1 MWQQTLA
8 QPLTFSGIG
17 LHSGRPVK
25 VTIYPAAANHG
36 LRFVRADLPG
46 QPEIQA
52 HYSKVVDTLRATT
65 LGEGRATLSTVEHLL
80 AALLGAGVDNAR
92 IAVEGPEVPIM
103 DGSAGPFAVLLAA
116 TGFKT
121 LPWLRAYLRVHRP
134 VELREGD
141 QWMRVVPGEPRI
153 TYTIDFSHPLI
164 KRQRFTVPLVSEAFA
179 REIASARTFGFLKEV
194 QYLQTNGLALG
205 GSLDNAVVL
214 DDAGVMNPGGFRF
227 PDECVRHKILDA
239 VGDLALLGSA
249 PVWPPGS
256 EPGQPRIP
264 SAVFAA
270 PDGARGGLA
279 RLGAVALHPGKTSRL
294 VSTHPVGGGD
304 RLRFLTC
311 GYGGEGRPRGL
322 PFFCG
327 ERAFSGQLSAFRQKT
342 VRFFDWRSFCPA
354 FEVSVGPYPQA
365 WRGVVLWIWTELR
378 QNTGKMPGSRMLEF
392 STRSL

>member
-121 LPWLRAYLRVHRP
+121 LPWPRAYLRVHRP

-164 KRQRFTVPLVSEAFA
+164 RRQRFTVPLVSEAFA

-214 DDAGVMNPGGFRF
+214 DDYEVLNPGGFRF

-239 VGDLALLGSA
+239 VGDLALLGLPLYGRLEVSR
-249 PVWPPGS
+249 GS
-256 EPGQPRIP
+256 HG
-264 SAVFAA
+264 F
-270 PDGARGGLA
+270 
-279 RLGAVALHPGKTSRL
+279 H
-294 VSTHPVGGGD
+294 
-304 RLRFLTC
+304 LRFL
-311 GYGGEGRPRGL
+311 EHL
-322 PFFCG
+322 MAQ
-327 ERAFSGQLSAFRQKT
+327 EA
-342 VRFFDWRSFCPA
+342 
-354 FEVSVGPYPQA
+354 A
-365 WRGVVLWIWTELR
+365 WRVWVPSPRTPEKPANWFHPTLWEGATA
-378 QNTGKMPGSRMLEF
+378 
-392 STRSL
+392 

>member
-46 QPEIQA
+46 RPEILA

-80 AALLGAGVDNAR
+80 AALRGAGVDNAR

-103 DGSAGPFAVLLAA
+103 DGSAGPFAALLAE

-164 KRQRFTVPLVSEAFA
+164 RRQRFTVPLASEDFA

-214 DDAGVMNPGGFRF
+214 DDTRVLNPGGFRF

-239 VGDLALLGSA
+239 VGDLALLGLPLYGRLEVSR
-249 PVWPPGS
+249 GS
-256 EPGQPRIP
+256 HE
-264 SAVFAA
+264 F
-270 PDGARGGLA
+270 
-279 RLGAVALHPGKTSRL
+279 H
-294 VSTHPVGGGD
+294 
-304 RLRFLTC
+304 LRFL
-311 GYGGEGRPRGL
+311 EHL
-322 PFFCG
+322 M
-327 ERAFSGQLSAFRQKT
+327 GQEA
-342 VRFFDWRSFCPA
+342 
-354 FEVSVGPYPQA
+354 A
-365 WRGVVLWIWTELR
+365 WRVWVPSPRTPEKSPAWF
-378 QNTGKMPGSRMLEF
+378 QP
-392 STRSL
+392 TRWEGATA